1 MTDKKKK
8 TDPDDNVDREILS
21 AFVFVGFGWRIED
34 AYVFKFSIERQM
46 DPDEAFEEAR
56 VQFSRLYPRCGAAVF
71 YKSDAER
78 PDKLAV
84 LYDVHDSILNNAGV
98 KDANE
103 LVFDR

>member
-1 MTDKKKK
+1 MSEDVTVCMLLQQQLENLCDGYCKY
-8 TDPDDNVDREILS
+8 REEYLS
-21 AFVFVGFGWRIED
+21 C
-34 AYVFKFSIERQM
+34 YK